1 MGWEFSPSKTV
12 PSSIGV
18 GIDQL
23 SRVEE
28 RDSMAADRR
37 GQNEPEW
44 DQHWLI
50 WDGEC
55 GFCRRVVVWFQR
67 MDTERQFRVAPYQGT
82 PSPPMTPQ
90 LREQAARAM
99 QVITRDGRQISG
111 GRSVLFVLE
120 TLGWYPVLM
129 RVASKPPLVWLVEIG
144 YRVVAANR
152 RFFSRL
158 LLRGQTDGPSC

>member
-1 MGWEFSPSKTV
+1 LRPGPDGTWRCGGMT
-12 PSSIGV
+12 
-18 GIDQL
+18 L
-23 SRVEE
+23 
-28 RDSMAADRR
+28 DRPVDT
-37 GQNEPEW
+37 GDLW

-55 GFCRRVVVWFQR
+55 GFCRRAVVWFQR
-67 MDTERQFRVAPYQGT
+67 MDNRREFRVVPFQAT
-82 PSPPMTPQ
+82 PSPPMTPR

-120 TLGWYPVLM
+120 TVGWHSTLM
-129 RVASKPPLVWLVEIG
+129 RVAAKPPLVWPVELG
-144 YRVVAANR
+144 YRIVATNR

-158 LLRGQTDGPSC
+158 LLRGRADGPAC